1 MHPADQ
7 FERFRELA
15 DGKGWGAEEIGARF
29 GVSASVSHHNR
40 EFSLFIDYEYIFIS
54 IPFVSALTTIVTLCY
69 NFVNKQSERLQN

>member
-1 MHPADQ
+1 MIA
-7 FERFRELA
+7 
-15 DGKGWGAEEIGARF
+15 F

-69 NFVNKQSERLQN
+69 NLSTSKAKDFRTKTKNFEMLGWFVDTLIA

>member
-1 MHPADQ
+1 MLGS
-7 FERFRELA
+7 FVVFRQIYLYL
-15 DGKGWGAEEIGARF
+15 